1 MNNTQTQG
9 KSAVKRIGMAVF
21 IVFAVLFAMFFFYTE
36 NYYHADRTAVM
47 MLRTDEYAS
56 VTSSQTGLLFDG
68 PGTEDLLIFY
78 PGAKVQETAYAPLMR
93 QIAEEGMD
101 VFLVRMPA
109 RLAFFGSNKADDAL
123 QETANYAHVY
133 IGGHSLGG
141 AMAANYAAEHAED
154 LAGVLLLAAYS
165 TKTLPDNLPVLSV
178 YGTEDGVLNRS
189 NYEKY
194 LGNLQNLQEVVIEGG
209 NHAQFGSYGEQ
220 GGDGEASIDPGM
232 QWNETAE
239 AVLKMREGQRP

>member
-1 MNNTQTQG
+1 MNDQQTQE
-9 KSAVKRIGMAVF
+9 KSAAKRIGMAVF
-21 IVFAVLFAMFFFYTE
+21 IVFAVLFALFFFYTE

-68 PGTEDLLIFY
+68 PGEEDLLIFY
-78 PGAKVQETAYAPLMR
+78 PGAKVQETSYAPLLR

-109 RLAFFGSNKADDAL
+109 RLAFFGSNKADEAL
-123 QETANYAHVY
+123 QETADYANVY

-141 AMAANYAAEHAED
+141 AMAANYAAEHAESLD
-154 LAGVLLLAAYS
+154 GVILLAAYS
-165 TKTLPDNLPVLSV
+165 TKPLPDSLPVLSV
-178 YGTEDGVLNRS
+178 YGTEDGVLNRG
-189 NYEKY
+189 NYEK
-194 LGNLQNLQEVVIEGG
+194 NLANVPNLQECVIEGG

-220 GGDGEASIDPGM
+220 RGDGEASIDPGR

-239 AVLKMREGQRP
+239 AILEFAGIGE

>member
-1 MNNTQTQG
+1 MSNQQTQE
-9 KSAVKRIGMAVF
+9 KSAAKRIGMAVF
-21 IVFAVLFAMFFFYTE
+21 IVFAVLFALFFFYTE

-47 MLRTDEYAS
+47 MLRTDEYAA

-68 PGTEDLLIFY
+68 PGEEDLLIFY
-78 PGAKVQETAYAPLMR
+78 PGAKVQETSYAPLLR

-109 RLAFFGSNKADDAL
+109 RLAFFGSNKADEAL
-123 QETANYAHVY
+123 QETADYANVY

-141 AMAANYAAEHAED
+141 AMAANYAAEHAESLD
-154 LAGVLLLAAYS
+154 GVILLAAYS
-165 TKTLPDNLPVLSV
+165 TKPLPDSLPVLSV
-178 YGTEDGVLNRS
+178 YGTEDGVLNRG
-189 NYEKY
+189 NYEK
-194 LGNLQNLQEVVIEGG
+194 NLANVPNLQEVVIEGG

-220 GGDGEASIDPGM
+220 RGDGEASIDPGM

-239 AVLKMREGQRP
+239 AILEFAGIGE

>member
-1 MNNTQTQG
+1 MSNQQTQE
-9 KSAVKRIGMAVF
+9 KSAAKRIGMAVF
-21 IVFAVLFAMFFFYTE
+21 IVFAVLFALFFFYTE

-68 PGTEDLLIFY
+68 PGAEDLLIFY

-109 RLAFFGSNKADDAL
+109 RLAFFGSNKADEAL
-123 QETANYAHVY
+123 QETADYANVY

-141 AMAANYAAEHAED
+141 AMAANYAAEHAESLD
-154 LAGVLLLAAYS
+154 GVILLAAYS
-165 TKTLPDNLPVLSV
+165 TKPLPDSLPVLSV
-178 YGTEDGVLNRS
+178 YGTEDGVLNRN
-189 NYEKY
+189 NYEK
-194 LGNLQNLQEVVIEGG
+194 NLANVPNLQECVIEGG

-220 GGDGEASIDPGM
+220 RGDGEASIDPGM

-239 AVLKMREGQRP
+239 AILEFAGIGE

>member
-1 MNNTQTQG
+1 MSNQQTQE
-9 KSAVKRIGMAVF
+9 KSAAKRIGMAVF
-21 IVFAVLFAMFFFYTE
+21 IVFAVLFALFFFYTE

-47 MLRTDEYAS
+47 MLRTDEYAA

-68 PGTEDLLIFY
+68 PGEEDLLIFY
-78 PGAKVQETAYAPLMR
+78 PGAKVQETSYAPLLR

-220 GGDGEASIDPGM
+220 RGDGEASIDPGR

-239 AVLKMREGQRP
+239 AILEFAGIGE

>member
-1 MNNTQTQG
+1 MSNQQTQE
-9 KSAVKRIGMAVF
+9 KSAAKRIGMAVF
-21 IVFAVLFAMFFFYTE
+21 IVFAVLFALFFFYTE

-47 MLRTDEYAS
+47 MLRTDEYAA

-68 PGTEDLLIFY
+68 PGEEDLLIFY
-78 PGAKVQETAYAPLMR
+78 PGAKVQETAYAPLLR

-109 RLAFFGSNKADDAL
+109 RLAFFGSNKADEAL
-123 QETANYAHVY
+123 QETADYANVY

-141 AMAANYAAEHAED
+141 AMAANYAAEHAESLD
-154 LAGVLLLAAYS
+154 GVILLAAYS
-165 TKTLPDNLPVLSV
+165 TKPLPDSLPVLSV
-178 YGTEDGVLNRS
+178 YGTEDGVLNRG
-189 NYEKY
+189 NYEK
-194 LGNLQNLQEVVIEGG
+194 NLANVPNLQECVIEGG

-220 GGDGEASIDPGM
+220 RGDGEASIDPGM

-239 AVLKMREGQRP
+239 AILEFAGIGE

>member
-1 MNNTQTQG
+1 MSNQQTQE
-9 KSAVKRIGMAVF
+9 KSAAKRIGMAVF
-21 IVFAVLFAMFFFYTE
+21 IVFAVLFALFFFYTE

-47 MLRTDEYAS
+47 MLRTDEYAA

-68 PGTEDLLIFY
+68 PGEKDLLIFY

-93 QIAEEGMD
+93 QIAEGGMD

-109 RLAFFGSNKADDAL
+109 RLAFFGSNKADEAL
-123 QETANYAHVY
+123 QETADYANVY

-141 AMAANYAAEHAED
+141 AMAANYAAEHAESLD
-154 LAGVLLLAAYS
+154 GVILLAAYS
-165 TKTLPDNLPVLSV
+165 TKPLPDSLPVLSV
-178 YGTEDGVLNRS
+178 YGTEDGVLNRA
-189 NYEKY
+189 NYEK
-194 LGNLQNLQEVVIEGG
+194 NLANVPNLQEVVIEGG

-220 GGDGEASIDPGM
+220 RGDGEASIDPGR

-239 AVLKMREGQRP
+239 AILEFAGIGE

>member
-1 MNNTQTQG
+1 MSNQQTQE
-9 KSAVKRIGMAVF
+9 KSAAKRIGMAVF
-21 IVFAVLFAMFFFYTE
+21 IVFAVLFALFFFYTE

-47 MLRTDEYAS
+47 MLRTDEYAA

-68 PGTEDLLIFY
+68 PGEEDLLIFY
-78 PGAKVQETAYAPLMR
+78 PGAKVQETSYAPLLR

-109 RLAFFGSNKADDAL
+109 RLAFFGSNKADEAL
-123 QETANYAHVY
+123 QETADYANVY

-141 AMAANYAAEHAED
+141 AMAANYAAEHAESLD
-154 LAGVLLLAAYS
+154 GVILLAAYS
-165 TKTLPDNLPVLSV
+165 TKPLPDSLPILSV
-178 YGTEDGVLNRS
+178 YGTEDGVLNRA
-189 NYEKY
+189 NYEK
-194 LGNLQNLQEVVIEGG
+194 NLANVPNLQEVVIEGG

-220 GGDGEASIDPGM
+220 RGDGEASIDPGM

-239 AVLKMREGQRP
+239 AILEFAGIGE

>member
-1 MNNTQTQG
+1 MSNQQTQE
-9 KSAVKRIGMAVF
+9 KSAAKRIGMAVF
-21 IVFAVLFAMFFFYTE
+21 IVFAVLFALFFFYTE

-47 MLRTDEYAS
+47 MLRTDEYAA

-68 PGTEDLLIFY
+68 PGEEDLLIFY
-78 PGAKVQETAYAPLMR
+78 PGAKVQETSYAPLLR

-109 RLAFFGSNKADDAL
+109 RLVFFGSNKADEAL
-123 QETANYAHVY
+123 QETADYANVY

-141 AMAANYAAEHAED
+141 AMAANYAAEHAESLD
-154 LAGVLLLAAYS
+154 GVILLAAYS
-165 TKTLPDNLPVLSV
+165 TKPLPGSLPVLSV

-189 NYEKY
+189 NYEK
-194 LGNLQNLQEVVIEGG
+194 NLANVPNLQEFVIEGG

-220 GGDGEASIDPGM
+220 RGDGEASIDPGM

-239 AVLKMREGQRP
+239 AILEFAGIGE

>member
-36 NYYHADRTAVM
+36 NYYHADRTAVI

-109 RLAFFGSNKADDAL
+109 RLAFFGSNKADEAL
-123 QETANYAHVY
+123 QETADYANVY

-141 AMAANYAAEHAED
+141 AMAANYAAEHAESLD
-154 LAGVLLLAAYS
+154 GVILLAAYS
-165 TKTLPDNLPVLSV
+165 TKPLPDSLPVLSV
-178 YGTEDGVLNRS
+178 YGTEDGVLNRA
-189 NYEKY
+189 NYEK
-194 LGNLQNLQEVVIEGG
+194 NLANVPNLQEVVIEGG

-220 GGDGEASIDPGM
+220 RGDGEASIDPGR

-239 AVLKMREGQRP
+239 AILEFAGIGE

>member
-1 MNNTQTQG
+1 
-9 KSAVKRIGMAVF
+9 MAVF
-21 IVFAVLFAMFFFYTE
+21 IVFAVLFALFFFYTE

-47 MLRTDEYAS
+47 MLRTDEYAA

-68 PGTEDLLIFY
+68 PGEEDLLIFY
-78 PGAKVQETAYAPLMR
+78 PGAKVQETAYAPLLR

-109 RLAFFGSNKADDAL
+109 RLAFFGSNKADEAL
-123 QETANYAHVY
+123 QETADYANVY

-141 AMAANYAAEHAED
+141 AMAANYAAEHAESLD
-154 LAGVLLLAAYS
+154 GVILLAAYS
-165 TKTLPDNLPVLSV
+165 TKPLPDSLPVLSV
-178 YGTEDGVLNRS
+178 YGTEDGVLNRA
-189 NYEKY
+189 NYEK
-194 LGNLQNLQEVVIEGG
+194 NLANVPNLQEVVIEGG

-220 GGDGEASIDPGM
+220 RGDGEASIDPGM

-239 AVLKMREGQRP
+239 AILEFAGIGE

>member
-1 MNNTQTQG
+1 MSNQQTQE
-9 KSAVKRIGMAVF
+9 KSAAKRIGMAVF
-21 IVFAVLFAMFFFYTE
+21 IVFAVLFALFFFYTE

-47 MLRTDEYAS
+47 MLRTDEYAA

-68 PGTEDLLIFY
+68 PGEEDLLIFY

-109 RLAFFGSNKADDAL
+109 RLAIFGANKADEAL
-123 QETANYAHVY
+123 QETADYANVY

-141 AMAANYAAEHAED
+141 AMAANYAAEHTESLD
-154 LAGVLLLAAYS
+154 GVILLAAYS
-165 TKTLPDNLPVLSV
+165 TEPLPDSLPVLSV
-178 YGTEDGVLNRS
+178 YGTEDGVLNRN
-189 NYEKY
+189 NYEK
-194 LGNLQNLQEVVIEGG
+194 NLANLPNLQEVVIEGG

-220 GGDGEASIDPGM
+220 RGDGEASIDPGM

-239 AVLKMREGQRP
+239 AILEFAGIGE

>member
-1 MNNTQTQG
+1 MSNQQTQE
-9 KSAVKRIGMAVF
+9 KSAAKRIGMAVF
-21 IVFAVLFAMFFFYTE
+21 IVFAVLFALFFFYTE

-47 MLRTDEYAS
+47 MLRTDEYAA

-68 PGTEDLLIFY
+68 PGEEDLLIFY
-78 PGAKVQETAYAPLMR
+78 PGAKVQETSYAPLLR

-109 RLAFFGSNKADDAL
+109 RLAFFGSNKADEAL
-123 QETANYAHVY
+123 QETADYANVY

-141 AMAANYAAEHAED
+141 AMAANYAAEHAESLD
-154 LAGVLLLAAYS
+154 GVILLAAYS
-165 TKTLPDNLPVLSV
+165 TKPLPDSLPVLSV
-178 YGTEDGVLNRS
+178 YGTEDGVLNRA
-189 NYEKY
+189 NYEK
-194 LGNLQNLQEVVIEGG
+194 NLANVPNLQEVVIEGG

-220 GGDGEASIDPGM
+220 RGDGEASIDPGR

-239 AVLKMREGQRP
+239 AILEFAGIGE

>member
-1 MNNTQTQG
+1 MSKQQTQE
-9 KSAVKRIGMAVF
+9 KSAAKRIGMAVF
-21 IVFAVLFAMFFFYTE
+21 IVFAVLFALFFFYTE

-47 MLRTDEYAS
+47 MLRTDEYAA

-68 PGTEDLLIFY
+68 PGEEDLLIFY
-78 PGAKVQETAYAPLMR
+78 PGAKVQETAYAPLLR

-109 RLAFFGSNKADDAL
+109 RLAFFGSNKADEAL
-123 QETANYAHVY
+123 QETADYANVY

-141 AMAANYAAEHAED
+141 AMAANYAAEHAES
-154 LAGVLLLAAYS
+154 LNGVILLAAYS
-165 TKTLPDNLPVLSV
+165 TKPLPDSLPVLSV

-189 NYEKY
+189 NYEK
-194 LGNLQNLQEVVIEGG
+194 NLANVPNLQECVIEGG

-220 GGDGEASIDPGM
+220 RGDGEASIDPGM

-239 AVLKMREGQRP
+239 AILEFAGIGE

>member
-1 MNNTQTQG
+1 MSNQQTQE
-9 KSAVKRIGMAVF
+9 KSAAKRIGMAVF
-21 IVFAVLFAMFFFYTE
+21 IVFAVLFALFFFYTE

-68 PGTEDLLIFY
+68 PGEEDLLIFY
-78 PGAKVQETAYAPLMR
+78 PGAKVQETAYAPLLR

-109 RLAFFGSNKADDAL
+109 RLAFFGSNKADEAL
-123 QETANYAHVY
+123 QETADYANVY

-141 AMAANYAAEHAED
+141 TMAANYAAEHAESLD
-154 LAGVLLLAAYS
+154 GVILLAAYS
-165 TKTLPDNLPVLSV
+165 TKPLPDSLPVLSV
-178 YGTEDGVLNRS
+178 YGTEDGVLNRG
-189 NYEKY
+189 NYEK
-194 LGNLQNLQEVVIEGG
+194 NLANVPNLQECVIEGG

-220 GGDGEASIDPGM
+220 RGDGEASIDPGM

-239 AVLKMREGQRP
+239 AILEFAGIGE

>member
-1 MNNTQTQG
+1 MSNQQTQE
-9 KSAVKRIGMAVF
+9 KSAAKRIGMAVF
-21 IVFAVLFAMFFFYTE
+21 IVFAVLFALFFFYTE

-47 MLRTDEYAS
+47 MLRTDEYAA

-68 PGTEDLLIFY
+68 PGEEDLLIFY

-93 QIAEEGMD
+93 QIAEGGMD

-109 RLAFFGSNKADDAL
+109 RLAFFGANKADEAL
-123 QETANYAHVY
+123 QETADYANVY

-141 AMAANYAAEHAED
+141 AMAANYAAEHAESLD
-154 LAGVLLLAAYS
+154 GVILLAAYS
-165 TKTLPDNLPVLSV
+165 TKPLPDSLPVLSV
-178 YGTEDGVLNRS
+178 YGTEDGVLNRA
-189 NYEKY
+189 NYEK
-194 LGNLQNLQEVVIEGG
+194 NLANVPNLQEVVIEGG

-220 GGDGEASIDPGM
+220 RGDGEASIDPGM

-239 AVLKMREGQRP
+239 AILEFAGIGE

>member
-1 MNNTQTQG
+1 MNDKQTQE
-9 KSAVKRIGMAVF
+9 KSAAKRIGMAVF
-21 IVFAVLFAMFFFYTE
+21 IVFAVLFALFFFYTE

-47 MLRTDEYAS
+47 MLRTDEYAA

-68 PGTEDLLIFY
+68 PGEEDLLIFY
-78 PGAKVQETAYAPLMR
+78 PGAKVQETSYAPLLR

-109 RLAFFGSNKADDAL
+109 RLAFFGSNKADEAL
-123 QETANYAHVY
+123 QETADYANVY

-141 AMAANYAAEHAED
+141 AMAANYAAEHAESLD
-154 LAGVLLLAAYS
+154 GVILLAAYS
-165 TKTLPDNLPVLSV
+165 TKPLPDSLPVLSV
-178 YGTEDGVLNRS
+178 YGTEDGVLNRG
-189 NYEKY
+189 NYEK
-194 LGNLQNLQEVVIEGG
+194 NLANVPNLQECVIEGG

-220 GGDGEASIDPGM
+220 RGDGEASIDPGM

-239 AVLKMREGQRP
+239 AILEFAEIGE

>member
-1 MNNTQTQG
+1 MNDKQTQE
-9 KSAVKRIGMAVF
+9 KSTAKRIGMAVF
-21 IVFAVLFAMFFFYTE
+21 IVFAVLFALFFFYTE

-47 MLRTDEYAS
+47 MLRTDEYAA

-68 PGTEDLLIFY
+68 PGAEDLLIFY
-78 PGAKVQETAYAPLMR
+78 PGAKVQETAYAPLLR

-109 RLAFFGSNKADDAL
+109 RLAFFGSNKADEAL
-123 QETANYAHVY
+123 QETADYANVY

-141 AMAANYAAEHAED
+141 AMAANYAAEHAESLD
-154 LAGVLLLAAYS
+154 GVILLAAYS
-165 TKTLPDNLPVLSV
+165 TKPLPNSLPVLSV
-178 YGTEDGVLNRS
+178 YGTEDGVLNRG
-189 NYEKY
+189 NYEK
-194 LGNLQNLQEVVIEGG
+194 NLANVPNLQECVIEGG

-220 GGDGEASIDPGM
+220 RGDGEASIDPGM

-239 AVLKMREGQRP
+239 AILEFAGIGE

>member
-1 MNNTQTQG
+1 MSNQQTQE
-9 KSAVKRIGMAVF
+9 KSAAKRIGMAVF
-21 IVFAVLFAMFFFYTE
+21 IVFAVLFALFFFYTE

-68 PGTEDLLIFY
+68 PGEEDLLIFY
-78 PGAKVQETAYAPLMR
+78 PGAKVQETAYAPLLR

-109 RLAFFGSNKADDAL
+109 RLAFFGSNKADEAL
-123 QETANYAHVY
+123 QETADYANVY

-141 AMAANYAAEHAED
+141 AMAANYAAEHAESLD
-154 LAGVLLLAAYS
+154 GVILLAAYS
-165 TKTLPDNLPVLSV
+165 TKPLPDSLPVLSV
-178 YGTEDGVLNRS
+178 YGTEDGVLNRA
-189 NYEKY
+189 NYEK
-194 LGNLQNLQEVVIEGG
+194 NLANVPNLQEVVIEGG

-220 GGDGEASIDPGM
+220 RGDGEASIDPGM

-239 AVLKMREGQRP
+239 AILEFAGIGE

>member
-1 MNNTQTQG
+1 MSNQQTQE
-9 KSAVKRIGMAVF
+9 KSAAKRIGMAVF
-21 IVFAVLFAMFFFYTE
+21 IVFAVLFALFFFYTE

-47 MLRTDEYAS
+47 MLRTDEYAA

-68 PGTEDLLIFY
+68 PGEEDLLIFY
-78 PGAKVQETAYAPLMR
+78 PGAKVQETFYAPLLR

-109 RLAFFGSNKADDAL
+109 RLAFFGSNKADEAL
-123 QETANYAHVY
+123 QETADYANVY

-141 AMAANYAAEHAED
+141 AMAANYAAEHAESLD
-154 LAGVLLLAAYS
+154 GVILLAAYS
-165 TKTLPDNLPVLSV
+165 TKPLPDSLPVLSV
-178 YGTEDGVLNRS
+178 YGTEDGVLNRG
-189 NYEKY
+189 NYEK
-194 LGNLQNLQEVVIEGG
+194 NLANVPNLQECVIEGG

-220 GGDGEASIDPGM
+220 RGDGEASIDPGM

-239 AVLKMREGQRP
+239 AILEFAGIGE

>member
-1 MNNTQTQG
+1 MSKQQTQE
-9 KSAVKRIGMAVF
+9 KSAAKRIGMAVF
-21 IVFAVLFAMFFFYTE
+21 IVFAVLFALFFFYTE

-56 VTSSQTGLLFDG
+56 VTSSQIGLLFDG
-68 PGTEDLLIFY
+68 PGEEDLLIFY
-78 PGAKVQETAYAPLMR
+78 PGAKVQETAYAPLLR

-109 RLAFFGSNKADDAL
+109 RLAFFGSNKADEAL
-123 QETANYAHVY
+123 QETADYANVY

-141 AMAANYAAEHAED
+141 AMAANYAAGHAESLD
-154 LAGVLLLAAYS
+154 GVILLAAYS
-165 TKTLPDNLPVLSV
+165 TKPLPDSLPVLSV
-178 YGTEDGVLNRS
+178 YGTEDGVLNRA
-189 NYEKY
+189 NYEK
-194 LGNLQNLQEVVIEGG
+194 NLANVPNLQECVIEGG

-220 GGDGEASIDPGM
+220 RGDGEASIDPGM

-239 AVLKMREGQRP
+239 AILEFAGIGE

>member
-1 MNNTQTQG
+1 MSNQQTQE
-9 KSAVKRIGMAVF
+9 KSAAKRIGMAVF
-21 IVFAVLFAMFFFYTE
+21 IVFAVLFALFFFYTE

-47 MLRTDEYAS
+47 MLRTDEYAA

-68 PGTEDLLIFY
+68 PGEEDLLIFY
-78 PGAKVQETAYAPLMR
+78 PGAKVQETSYAPLLR

-109 RLAFFGSNKADDAL
+109 RLAFFGSNKADEAL
-123 QETANYAHVY
+123 QETADYANVY

-141 AMAANYAAEHAED
+141 AMAANYAAEHTESLD
-154 LAGVLLLAAYS
+154 GVILLAAYS
-165 TKTLPDNLPVLSV
+165 TKPLPDSLPVLSV
-178 YGTEDGVLNRS
+178 YGTEDGVLNRA
-189 NYEKY
+189 NYEK
-194 LGNLQNLQEVVIEGG
+194 NLANVPNLQEVVIEGG

-220 GGDGEASIDPGM
+220 RGDGEASIDPGM

-239 AVLKMREGQRP
+239 AILEFAGIGE

>member
-1 MNNTQTQG
+1 MSNQQTQE
-9 KSAVKRIGMAVF
+9 KSAAKRIGMAVF
-21 IVFAVLFAMFFFYTE
+21 IVFAVLFALFFFYTE

-47 MLRTDEYAS
+47 MLRTDEYAA

-68 PGTEDLLIFY
+68 PGEEDLLIFY
-78 PGAKVQETAYAPLMR
+78 PGAKVQETSYAPLLR

-109 RLAFFGSNKADDAL
+109 RLAFFGSNKADEAL
-123 QETANYAHVY
+123 QETADYANVY

-141 AMAANYAAEHAED
+141 AMAANYAAEHAESLD
-154 LAGVLLLAAYS
+154 GVILLAAYS
-165 TKTLPDNLPVLSV
+165 TKPLPDSLPVLSV
-178 YGTEDGVLNRS
+178 YGTEDGVLNRA
-189 NYEKY
+189 NYEK
-194 LGNLQNLQEVVIEGG
+194 NLANVPNLQEVVIEGG

-220 GGDGEASIDPGM
+220 RGDGEASIDPGM

-239 AVLKMREGQRP
+239 AILEFAGIGE